1 MVVKADGDLSN
12 KRLKGAIAP
21 QEILVKGKGEFKEV
35 DPRDGFSVRNFQI
48 QAAKIA
54 PLCDIVV
61 YGEDEQECKKV
72 ATACAQAQRGFRE
85 LNEKLGHEIPLYN
98 TFIWKSEFVEF
109 EVSARHLVVVDS
121 KGQTTG
127 EIMDF
132 FHQERVEMATM
143 TKASEIGRNVW
154 LGPTPDQNIQGSD
167 DQEYDLYLECSDAGQ
182 LNLKALFEIAQN
194 FEKDEAQKIYLEI
207 PSSGSVMPPTWSMDE
222 ANAIKEICRYV
233 YHMANGIPLGPEE
246 GKDHEGDSP
255 MPDRAVIPRRVLF
268 HCADGYTESTMFAIA
283 YYIYATGFTLS
294 KAIVSL
300 HTEKGRNFFAYP
312 SDMALLRALTPIL
325 LAASPALH
333 NSTQAVVEAVQ
344 NEKKWLEKMD
354 GSLPS
359 RITDCMYLGNLGH
372 VNNPELLAEL
382 GIGQILSVGETAT
395 WTEEETEAWTGKVM
409 TVCGVQDNGID
420 PLTGE
425 FERCLGFIGKLLHV
439 RCALM
444 PSTNSRADQGR
455 TNRTATLVHCRVG
468 VSRSAT
474 ICIAEVMRSM
484 KLSYPRAYCYVRAR
498 RLNVIIQPHLRF
510 SYELLKWEEAL
521 QLERGE
527 PVRREREWAEVARE
541 IAAMNRPYS
550 S

>member
-1 MVVKADGDLSN
+1 MIVKADGDLN
-12 KRLKGAIAP
+12 VKRLKGAIAP
-21 QEILVKGKGEFKEV
+21 HEVLVKGKGEFREV
-35 DPRDGFSVRNFQI
+35 DPKEGFSVRNFQI

-72 ATACAQAQRGFRE
+72 AVACAQAQKAFRE

-98 TFIWKSEFVEF
+98 TFICKSKFVEF
-109 EVSARHLVVVDS
+109 EENARHLVVVDS
-121 KGQTTG
+121 RGQITG
-127 EIMDF
+127 QIMDF
-132 FHQERVEMATM
+132 FHQERVEMAAM
-143 TKASEIGRNVW
+143 TKASEIGQNVW
-154 LGPTPDQNIQGSD
+154 LGPTPDLSIQGTDSM
-167 DQEYDLYLECSDAGQ
+167 EFDLYLECSDAGK
-182 LNLKALFEIAQN
+182 LNPKVLKDAAQK
-194 FEKDEAQKIYLEI
+194 FEKGEVQKTYVEI

-222 ANAIKEICRYV
+222 ANDIVECCRCIYSI
-233 YHMANGIPLGPEE
+233 ANGIRLSEDVE
-246 GKDHEGDSP
+246 SKDHQNDSP
-255 MPDRAVIPRRVLF
+255 MPDRTVTPRKVLF
-268 HCADGYTESTMFAIA
+268 HCADGYTESSMFAIA

-294 KAIVSL
+294 KALVTL
-300 HTEKGRNFFAYP
+300 HVDKGRNFFAYP
-312 SDMALLRALTPIL
+312 SDMALLRALTPLL
-325 LAASPALH
+325 LAGSPALH
-333 NSTQAVVEAVQ
+333 NSTQAVVESIQ
-344 NEKKWLEKMD
+344 HEKKWLDKMD

-359 RITDCMYLGNLGH
+359 RITDYMYLGNLGH
-372 VNNPELLAEL
+372 VNNPDLLTEL

-395 WTEEETEAWTGKVM
+395 WTKEETEGWTGKIM
-409 TVCGVQDNGID
+409 AVCGVQDNGID

-425 FERCLGFIGKLLHV
+425 FERCLEFLE
-439 RCALM
+439 
-444 PSTNSRADQGR
+444 QGR

-484 KLSYPRAYCYVRAR
+484 KMSYPRAYCYVRAR

-521 QLERGE
+521 QRERGE